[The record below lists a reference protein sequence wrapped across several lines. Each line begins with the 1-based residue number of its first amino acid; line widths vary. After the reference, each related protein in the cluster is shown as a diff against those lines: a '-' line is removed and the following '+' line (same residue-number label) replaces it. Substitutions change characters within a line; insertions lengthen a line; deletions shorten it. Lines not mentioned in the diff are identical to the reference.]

1 LQALKM
7 QLQPHFLF
15 NTLNSISALQLTDVE
30 TANRMTARLGDFLRL
45 TLDNAGTQEVTLRQE
60 MEFLRGYLEIEQL
73 RFQERLQVTFDLTPE
88 ALEARVPNLILQP
101 IVENSIR
108 HGIAPVSEAGR
119 IEVRAARQNGHLELS
134 VRDDGPGI
142 VAGES
147 GKDGIGLA
155 NTRSRLQQLY
165 GDAHR
170 LDIENAAGGG
180 LLVKMTIP
188 FVVGNEV

>member
-1 LQALKM
+1 M
-7 QLQPHFLF
+7 F
-15 NTLNSISALQLTDVE
+15 
-30 TANRMTARLGDFLRL
+30 RL
-45 TLDNAGTQEVTLRQE
+45 T
-60 MEFLRGYLEIEQL
+60 
-73 RFQERLQVTFDLTPE
+73 
-88 ALEARVPNLILQP
+88 
-101 IVENSIR
+101 
-108 HGIAPVSEAGR
+108 
-119 IEVRAARQNGHLELS
+119 

-142 VAGES
+142 SATAI